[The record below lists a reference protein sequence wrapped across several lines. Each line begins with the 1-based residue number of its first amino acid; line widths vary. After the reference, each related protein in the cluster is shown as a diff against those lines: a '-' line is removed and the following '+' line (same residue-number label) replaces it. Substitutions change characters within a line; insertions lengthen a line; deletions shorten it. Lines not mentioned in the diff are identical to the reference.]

1 MSNFGKIKNIWN
13 LDVVSKEEMKTI
25 LQEWDDALTS
35 LQTEFNEVKRL
46 TTLKTFDTVNEYEST
61 ASFNLTT
68 LNRDDGCDFTR
79 PIYIEFEHYNNP
91 YATKFNFV
99 VILTPGDDYTYLTQ
113 YVSVKVLD
121 INRNRINFRFSNL
134 PSNMRI
140 RRFKIR
146 WTPKKLLSR
155 INETQE
161 EGEAWEISK

>member
-35 LQTEFNEVKRL
+35 LQAEFNEVKRL
-46 TTLKTFDTVNEYEST
+46 TTLKSYATVNEYTSNV
-61 ASFNLTT
+61 SFDLTT
-68 LNRDDGCDFTR
+68 RNRDDGCDFTR
-79 PIYIEFEHYNNP
+79 PIYIEFEHYQNP
-91 YATKFNFV
+91 NATKYNFV
-99 VILTPGDDYTYLTQ
+99 VILAAGDDYTYLTQ
-113 YVSVKVLD
+113 YVSVKLED
-121 INRNRINFRFSNL
+121 INKNRILFRFSNL

-161 EGEAWEISK
+161 EGE

>member
-1 MSNFGKIKNIWN
+1 MSNFGKIKNIWT

-46 TTLKTFDTVNEYEST
+46 TTLKTFGTVNGYVSST
-61 ASFNLTT
+61 SFDLTT

-91 YATKFNFV
+91 NATKYNFV
-99 VILTPGDDYTYLTQ
+99 VILTPGDDFTYLTQ

-134 PSNMRI
+134 PSDMRI

-146 WTPKKLLSR
+146 YTPKKLLSR